1 MNATQH
7 PSTSSS
13 AGGSTKQGEDGA
25 SGRETTRAVTGL
37 AAAEL
42 LEQQAA
48 LAKEK
53 ITLKSAQQ
61 LEAEFNNHIGADW
74 NKKEK
79 LEKQRIRKARKE
91 AVRKAEL
98 DLYMSEEE
106 RTKSMAVTREREAKE
121 RERRLAELGEKRA
134 KARQQ
139 TATREAKKF
148 EQNQYLKQKEQDVRY
163 LFVVVVVVDGGAA
176 RLFFF
181 FFGNFCIVC
190 LLCVSLEI
198 VIRNCSFENFFFFIF
213 FWWPG
218 TRGTTT

>member
-1 MNATQH
+1 MEWKTLSMAGLNTTQH

-13 AGGSTKQGEDGA
+13 AGGTKQGEDGA

-48 LAKEK
+48 LAKQK

-106 RTKSMAVTREREAKE
+106 RMKSMAVTREREAKE

-139 TATREAKKF
+139 TAAREAKKF
-148 EQNQYLKQKEQDVRY
+148 EQNQYLKQKEQDVRWM
-163 LFVVVVVVDGGAA
+163 FVVVVVVVGGGAA

-181 FFGNFCIVC
+181 
-190 LLCVSLEI
+190 SLEI
-198 VIRNCSFENFFFFIF
+198 FVSFVCCVSHS
-213 FWWPG
+213 
-218 TRGTTT
+218 RL